1 MAVKKRKRKKTNVS
15 AKTEQF
21 SMTYEVML
29 LLLFAFCV
37 ILALGNMGMTSIFG
51 DVVNSIF
58 FGVFG
63 IMSYLIPFALFIGVC
78 FFLGNKNNKKAM
90 YRLAACIFIFMDL
103 GMLMQFFAE
112 GEFNNGT
119 YMTLYEFSADTH
131 HGGGIL
137 LGGMYEALRS
147 AFGAAGAVILIFLIL
162 IICFVIIT
170 ERSFVKAMEKNGRR
184 VAEKTVE
191 EGKRFREYRQER
203 HEQREKEREER
214 RIRESKEARAKRLL
228 LNNKVG
234 EEEVDLRQDIEKTS
248 EEIRI
253 ERSSYARE
261 DNAREEKSASKP
273 KSENIEKRS
282 DENEGG
288 AYSPFAVDPTL
299 RVKPVKHER
308 HDMHEI
314 VMDPD
319 ELDDEDEVEEI
330 TQEVEMNLS
339 KSVSEE
345 VEAHAA
351 SKNNGE
357 SKTEKT
363 DETHK
368 FDESEIRIKA
378 AKKPENTSVPETAS
392 QNDTEEKE
400 QQPTKNAKRKIAPI
414 PEKEEK
420 AEVEED
426 FSGYEIPP
434 IDLLKVGKYTEQDS
448 ENELRKTAMKLQM
461 TLKSFSVNVTM
472 TDIIQGPTVTRYEM
486 RPEPGL
492 KVSKILGLIDDIKLA
507 IAATDIR
514 IEAPIPGKAAI
525 GIEVPN
531 KVNVTVMLRELIDTD
546 TFKNAK
552 SKVSFAVG
560 KNISGETVVFD
571 IAKMPHLL
579 IAGATGSGKSVCI
592 NTIIMSILYKANP
605 EDVKLIMVDP
615 KVVELSIYNG
625 LPHLLTPVVTDPQ
638 KAAGALKWGV
648 AEMTRRYK
656 EFADLKVRDMKGY
669 NSKIKKLNEEG
680 QLNEDGKPYK
690 KMPQIVI
697 IVDELADLMMVAK
710 NEVESSIVRLT
721 QLARAAGIHL
731 IIATQRP
738 SVNVITGLIK
748 ANMPSRIAFA
758 VSSGVDSRTILDM
771 NGAERLLGKGDMLFY
786 PQGYNKPER
795 VQGAFVSDD
804 EVQDVVEYILDE
816 VEELG
821 ASAEDITHEIEA
833 AASQESNSQTS
844 GSSGNSNEAPQ
855 DDRDQL
861 FADAGRFIIEKK
873 KASSGML
880 QRVFKI
886 GFNRAARIM
895 DSLAE
900 AGVVSGENGTKPRT
914 VLMTAEQFEAYLA
927 GDSQDDIYVEEQ
939 EES

>member
-1 MAVKKRKRKKTNVS
+1 MAAKRRKRKKSNMSV
-15 AKTEQF
+15 KTEQF

-37 ILALGNMGMTSIFG
+37 ILVFGNFGMTSIFG
-51 DVVNSIF
+51 DVVNSFF
-58 FGVFG
+58 FGILG
-63 IMSYLIPFALFIGVC
+63 IMSYLLPFALFIGVC
-78 FFLGNKNNKKAM
+78 FFLSNKNNIKAM
-90 YRLAACIFIFMDL
+90 YRLAASVGIFIDL
-103 GMLMQFFAE
+103 GMLTQFFAE
-112 GEFNNGT
+112 AEFNDGT
-119 YMTLYEFSADTH
+119 YMTLFEFSSDTH
-131 HGGGIL
+131 HGGGLL

-147 AFGAAGAVILIFLIL
+147 AFGTAGAVILILLIL
-162 IICFVIIT
+162 IICVVVIT
-170 ERSFVKAMEKNGRR
+170 ERSFVKAMERRGRI

-191 EGKRFREYRQER
+191 EGRRFSEYQHER
-203 HEQREKEREER
+203 HEQREREREER
-214 RIRESKEARAKRLL
+214 RNRISKEERAKRLL

-234 EEEVDLRQDIEKTS
+234 NEPEDYELRHDIN
-248 EEIRI
+248 EIDDTVHI
-253 ERSSYARE
+253 ERNAVIAESNKKKEKKAAAKTQTEPLVQKE
-261 DNAREEKSASKP
+261 DGES
-273 KSENIEKRS
+273 
-282 DENEGG
+282 G

-299 RVKPVKHER
+299 RVKPVIHEQ

-314 VMDPD
+314 LMDPEEFD
-319 ELDDEDEVEEI
+319 EEDDSAEV
-330 TQEVEMNLS
+330 NDP
-339 KSVSEE
+339 VSEE
-345 VEAHAA
+345 VRPKQVPKE
-351 SKNNGE
+351 
-357 SKTEKT
+357 EKVQHREVSDREEIKKDLDDEHVL
-363 DETHK
+363 DET
-368 FDESEIRIKA
+368 ELRIRA
-378 AKKPENTSVPETAS
+378 AKKPENKIE
-392 QNDTEEKE
+392 NHTESHNSER
-400 QQPTKNAKRKIAPI
+400 TGNSKRKIAP
-414 PEKEEK
+414 PLEKKEEK
-420 AEVEED
+420 TEIEED
-426 FSGYEIPP
+426 FSGYELPP

-448 ENELRKTAMKLQM
+448 ESELRKTAAKLQN

-531 KVNVTVMLRELIDTD
+531 KVNVTVMLRELVDTD
-546 TFKNAK
+546 TFNDAK

-605 EDVKLIMVDP
+605 EDVKLIMIDP

-656 EFADLKVRDMKGY
+656 KFADLKVRDMKGY
-669 NSKIKKLNEEG
+669 NNKVKKLNSDG
-680 QLNEDGKPYK
+680 QLDEDDKPFK

-795 VQGAFVSDD
+795 VQGAFVSDE

-833 AASQESNSQTS
+833 AASQDENSQTK
-844 GSSGNSNEAPQ
+844 GGNGNSNESPR
-855 DDRDQL
+855 DDRDQY

-873 KASSGML
+873 KASIGML

-900 AGVVSGENGTKPRT
+900 AGVVTGEDGTKART
-914 VLMTAEQFEAYLA
+914 ILMTAEQFEAYLS
-927 GDSQDDIYVEEQ
+927 GDNQDDIDVEEQ